1 MGDCRMAKYDPI
13 LNFKTSKTKTFQIAN
28 LFYIALIGGSISLM
42 IFGFWNAH
50 TLHLKRKAMIL
61 LGVSSFCVFS
71 AKVIVYY
78 LIGQH
83 VIPLDQ
89 NLSITLY
96 RLPDLLLFVI
106 FYHILK
112 IPYRYHLI
120 YHGDYQLMLYQ
131 GRAAIICLLG
141 FVMETVL
148 IGLFQ

>member
-1 MGDCRMAKYDPI
+1 MAKYDPI
-13 LNFKTSKTKTFQIAN
+13 LNVKTSKTKTYQIAN
-28 LFYIALIGGSISLM
+28 LFYIALIGGAISLM

-50 TLHLKRKAMIL
+50 MLHLKRKAMIIL
-61 LGVSSFCVFS
+61 CISSVCIFS
-71 AKVIVYY
+71 GKVMVYY
-78 LIGQH
+78 LIGH
-83 VIPLDQ
+83 HAIPMDN

-120 YHGDYQLMLYQ
+120 YHGDYQFMTYQ
-131 GRAAIICLLG
+131 GRAVFICLFG

-148 IGLFQ
+148 IAYFQQ